1 MERSQKPLRHSETK
15 AAGTALGGGT
25 RVRGSRPVWT
35 SSSQLPRKAA
45 SPAADQS
52 TAAAGSF
59 GGEVAEA
66 GGEQLVDGDGA
77 GQGALAELVI
87 GKAPCGLDDSVRV
100 RNRVHGLGG
109 ERLGEC
115 GFGDQALAEQLGD
128 VGGRVGRVG
137 QHQGG
142 GADVGVDQGLDGGT
156 VPIDRGS
163 TDGEHGAGLAGE
175 EFAATDQDGG

>member
-77 GQGALAELVI
+77 GQGALAELV
-87 GKAPCGLDDSVRV
+87 SVRRRAASMIV
-100 RNRVHGLGG
+100 
-109 ERLGEC
+109 C
-115 GFGDQALAEQLGD
+115 GSEIGCMAWEVNALASVASATRPWPSSLETS
-128 VGGRVGRVG
+128 VAAR
-137 QHQGG
+137 
-142 GADVGVDQGLDGGT
+142 A
-156 VPIDRGS
+156 GS
-163 TDGEHGAGLAGE
+163 DSIRAVARTWALTRA
-175 EFAATDQDGG
+175 